1 MDSGAIFFQIV
12 IVLIA
17 FFFAA
22 YFVACEFALVQT
34 RYSMLEE
41 EEENKGKSKK
51 LAREMHMITNLND
64 YLSTTQVGVS
74 VCGII
79 MGWVGESLIVDAIF
93 DLLELKSGW
102 VTAGTAHAIGG
113 VIGILILTYLEVV
126 FTEVVP
132 KNISIAMP
140 RRILGYVATPL
151 HYFHTIFYPGVWAIN
166 VSAAG
171 VVKLMGLK
179 MTDESDESMSQ
190 AEILSISK
198 EAVENG
204 DLEKYDYLYMQRAF
218 DFNDKV
224 AKDIMIDRTQL
235 TVMDINTLVDDA
247 ITVYLQSKFSRI
259 PVVIDNNKDN
269 ILGYVYCYDLVRQSR
284 VNSNIPVERLIR
296 DIGTVPETMK
306 ITEVLQKMITMRTP
320 IVVVVDEYGGTS
332 GIITDKDIYEE
343 LFGTVRDEIDPAT
356 NEYVFKQPKGTYQV
370 SGKMTTYDFERYFKT
385 EIKDFSRSDSVTLSG
400 YFIDNNPGIQIKPG
414 TEFKVD
420 TFTFKVLHFENSFI
434 DLFEVD
440 DLRDNHE
447 AMAEKSSEEQQ
458 DEESKD

>member
-1 MDSGAIFFQIV
+1 
-12 IVLIA
+12 
-17 FFFAA
+17 
-22 YFVACEFALVQT
+22 
-34 RYSMLEE
+34 ML
-41 EEENKGKSKK
+41 
-51 LAREMHMITNLND
+51 
-64 YLSTTQVGVS
+64 
-74 VCGII
+74 
-79 MGWVGESLIVDAIF
+79 
-93 DLLELKSGW
+93 
-102 VTAGTAHAIGG
+102 
-113 VIGILILTYLEVV
+113 
-126 FTEVVP
+126 
-132 KNISIAMP
+132 
-140 RRILGYVATPL
+140 L
-151 HYFHTIFYPGVWAIN
+151 HHFIIN

-269 ILGYVYCYDLVRQSR
+269 ILGYIYCYDLIRQSR

-385 EIKDFSRSDSVTLSG
+385 EIKDFSKSDSVTLSG

-447 AMAEKSSEEQQ
+447 AMAEKSAEEQK

>member
-1 MDSGAIFFQIV
+1 MIFFQII

-41 EEENKGKSKK
+41 EEETKGKSKK
-51 LAREMHMITNLND
+51 LAREMHMLTNLND
-64 YLSTTQVGVS
+64 YLSTTQVGVTA
-74 VCGII
+74 CGIL
-79 MGWVGESLIVDAIF
+79 MGWLGESLIVDAIF
-93 DLLELKSGW
+93 DVLELKPGIVAQS
-102 VTAGTAHAIGG
+102 TAHAVGS
-113 VIGILILTYLEVV
+113 VVGIFILTYLEVV
-126 FTEVVP
+126 VTEVVP

-140 RRILGYVATPL
+140 RKVLGYVATSL
-151 HYFHTIFYPGVWAIN
+151 HYFHTIFYPFVWAIN

-269 ILGYVYCYDLVRQSR
+269 ILGYVYCYDLIRQSR

-385 EIKDFSRSDSVTLSG
+385 EIKDFSKSDSVTLSG

-447 AMAEKSSEEQQ
+447 AMAEKSAEEQK

>member
-1 MDSGAIFFQIV
+1 MIFFQII

-41 EEENKGKSKK
+41 EEETKGKSKK
-51 LAREMHMITNLND
+51 LAREMHMLTNLND
-64 YLSTTQVGVS
+64 YLSTTQVGVTA
-74 VCGII
+74 CGIL
-79 MGWVGESLIVDAIF
+79 MGWIGESLIVDAIF
-93 DLLELKSGW
+93 DVLELKPGLVAQS
-102 VTAGTAHAIGG
+102 TAHAVGSI
-113 VIGILILTYLEVV
+113 VGILILTYLEVV
-126 FTEVVP
+126 VTEVVP

-140 RRILGYVATPL
+140 RKVLGYVATSL

-166 VSAAG
+166 ASAAG

-269 ILGYVYCYDLVRQSR
+269 ILGYVYCYDLIRQSR

-385 EIKDFSRSDSVTLSG
+385 EIKDFSKSDSVTLSG

-447 AMAEKSSEEQQ
+447 AMAEKSSEEPK

>member
-1 MDSGAIFFQIV
+1 LDSGAIFVQI
-12 IVLIA
+12 IGVLIA
-17 FFFAA
+17 FFFAG

-41 EEENKGKSKK
+41 EQEKKGKSKK
-51 LAREMHMITNLND
+51 LSREMHMITNLND

-74 VCGII
+74 LCGII
-79 MGWVGESLIVDAIF
+79 MGWIGEGLIVDAF
-93 DLLELKSGW
+93 FHVLELDKGQISSS
-102 VTAGTAHAIGG
+102 TAHAIGS
-113 VIGILILTYLEVV
+113 VVGIFILTYLEVV

-140 RRILGYVATPL
+140 RKILSLVATPL

-166 VSAAG
+166 ATAGG
-171 VVKLMGLK
+171 VVKMLGLK

-198 EAVENG
+198 DAVENG

-235 TVMDINTLVDDA
+235 TVMDINTLVTDA
-247 ITVYLQSKFSRI
+247 IGLYLQSKYSRI
-259 PVVIDNNKDN
+259 PVVVNNNKDN

-296 DIGTVPETMK
+296 DITTVPENMK
-306 ITEVLQKMITMRTP
+306 ITEVLQTMISMRTP
-320 IVVVVDEYGGTS
+320 IVVAVDEYGGTS

-356 NEYVFKQPKGTYQV
+356 NEYIFKQPKGTYQV
-370 SGKMTTYDFERYFKT
+370 SGKMTTYDFERYFQT
-385 EIKDFSRSDSVTLSG
+385 EIRDFSKSDSVTLSG
-400 YFIDNNPGIQIKPG
+400 YFIDNNPGVDIHPG
-414 TEFKVD
+414 TIFKVD
-420 TFTFKVLHFENSFI
+420 HFTFKVLHFENSFI
-434 DLFEVD
+434 NLFEVGDGDAAKVQD
-440 DLRDNHE
+440 DTTTQDNKN
-447 AMAEKSSEEQQ
+447 AKQ
-458 DEESKD
+458 

>member
-1 MDSGAIFFQIV
+1 MDSGVIFFQII

-41 EEENKGKSKK
+41 EEETKGKSKK
-51 LAREMHMITNLND
+51 LAREMHMLTNLND
-64 YLSTTQVGVS
+64 YLSTTQVGVTA
-74 VCGII
+74 CGIL
-79 MGWVGESLIVDAIF
+79 MGWLGESLIVDAIF
-93 DLLELKSGW
+93 DVLELKPGIVAQS
-102 VTAGTAHAIGG
+102 TAHAVGS
-113 VIGILILTYLEVV
+113 VVGIFILTYLEVV
-126 FTEVVP
+126 VTEVVP

-140 RRILGYVATPL
+140 RKVLGYVATSL
-151 HYFHTIFYPGVWAIN
+151 HYFHTIFYPFVWAIN

-269 ILGYVYCYDLVRQSR
+269 ILGYVYCYDLIRQSR

-385 EIKDFSRSDSVTLSG
+385 EIKDFSKSDSVTLSG

-447 AMAEKSSEEQQ
+447 AMAEKSSEEPK

>member
-1 MDSGAIFFQIV
+1 MLEGSIFFQI
-12 IVLIA
+12 IVVLVA
-17 FFFAA
+17 FFFAG

-41 EEENKGKSKK
+41 EEETKGKSKK
-51 LAREMHMITNLND
+51 LAREMFMITNLND

-74 VCGII
+74 LSGII
-79 MGWVGESLIVDAIF
+79 MGWIGEDLIVNGILK
-93 DLLELKSGW
+93 LLEIDPNWISG
-102 VTAGTAHAIGG
+102 ATAHAVGG
-113 VIGILILTYLEVV
+113 VIGIILLTYLEVV

-140 RRILGYVATPL
+140 RKILSVVATPL

-166 VSAAG
+166 VSASG
-171 VVKLMGLK
+171 VVRMLGLH

-190 AEILSISK
+190 AEILNISK

-235 TVMDINTLVDDA
+235 TVMDINTSVEDA
-247 ITVYLQSKFSRI
+247 ITLYIQSKFSRI
-259 PVVIDNNKDN
+259 PVVMNNNKDN
-269 ILGYVYCYDLVRQSR
+269 IFGYIYCYDLIRQSR
-284 VNSNIPVERLIR
+284 VNSDIPVERLIR

-306 ITEVLQKMITMRTP
+306 ITEVLQKMISMRTP

-356 NEYVFKQPKGTYQV
+356 NEYIFKQPKGTYQV
-370 SGKMTTYDFERYFKT
+370 SGKMTTYDFERYFHT
-385 EIKDFSRSDSVTLSG
+385 EIKDFSNSDSVTLSG
-400 YFIDNNPGIQIKPG
+400 YFIDNNPGVSIKPG
-414 TEFKVD
+414 TTFTVD
-420 TFTFKVLHFENSFI
+420 NFTFKVLHFENSFI
-434 DLFEVD
+434 NLFEVD
-440 DLRDNHE
+440 DGKGAKE
-447 AMAEKSSEEQQ
+447 ADAPKKLANDKSEK
-458 DEESKD
+458 

>member
-1 MDSGAIFFQIV
+1 MIFFQII

-41 EEENKGKSKK
+41 EEETKGKSKK
-51 LAREMHMITNLND
+51 LAREMHMLTNLND
-64 YLSTTQVGVS
+64 YLSTTQVGVTA
-74 VCGII
+74 CGIL
-79 MGWVGESLIVDAIF
+79 MGWLGESLIVDAIF
-93 DLLELKSGW
+93 DVLELKPGIVAQS
-102 VTAGTAHAIGG
+102 TAHAVGS
-113 VIGILILTYLEVV
+113 VVGIFILTYLEVV
-126 FTEVVP
+126 VTEVVP

-140 RRILGYVATPL
+140 RKVLGYVATSL
-151 HYFHTIFYPGVWAIN
+151 HYFHTIFYPFVWAIN

-269 ILGYVYCYDLVRQSR
+269 ILGYVYCYDLIRQSR

-385 EIKDFSRSDSVTLSG
+385 EIKDFSKSDSVTLSG

-447 AMAEKSSEEQQ
+447 AMAEKSAEEPK

>member
-1 MDSGAIFFQIV
+1 MIFFQII

-41 EEENKGKSKK
+41 EEETKGKSKK
-51 LAREMHMITNLND
+51 LAREMHMLTNLND
-64 YLSTTQVGVS
+64 YLSTTQVGVTA
-74 VCGII
+74 CGIL
-79 MGWVGESLIVDAIF
+79 MGWLGESLIVDAIF
-93 DLLELKSGW
+93 DVLELKPGIVAQS
-102 VTAGTAHAIGG
+102 TAHAIGS
-113 VIGILILTYLEVV
+113 VVGILILTYLEVV
-126 FTEVVP
+126 VTEVVP

-140 RRILGYVATPL
+140 RKVLGYVATSL

-171 VVKLMGLK
+171 MVKMMGLK

-247 ITVYLQSKFSRI
+247 ITMYLQSKYSRI
-259 PVVIDNNKDN
+259 PVVVDNNKDN
-269 ILGYVYCYDLVRQSR
+269 IFGYVYCYDLVRQSR

-296 DIGTVPETMK
+296 DIGTVPENMK

-385 EIKDFSRSDSVTLSG
+385 EIKDFSKSDSVTLSG
-400 YFIDNNPGIQIKPG
+400 YFIDNNPGVQIKPG
-414 TEFKVD
+414 STFKVD
-420 TFTFKVLHFENSFI
+420 SFTFKVLHFENSFI
-434 DLFEVD
+434 NLFEVD
-440 DLRDNHE
+440 DQRKDQDEN
-447 AMAEKSSEEQQ
+447 SEEPK
-458 DEESKD
+458 EVESKD